1 MGARIF
7 MAHSTQALTNDE
19 YRSTPHWSNS
29 DISMVRDSPSLL
41 EWKRNAPSD
50 GSDSVDL
57 GTHVHCAVLEPDE
70 FIRNYVTMPDYGTS
84 ASGKRSAEL
93 FTNNM
98 KGKIILDAKTYETVM
113 NMRDS
118 ILAHPSARQLLT
130 SPGQSE
136 VSIFGELQ
144 GLKVKCRPD
153 RIVDPLSFGGQHILV
168 DAKKTADIS
177 KFIYSVRDFGYH
189 RQAAFYSDIYY
200 QLTGHR
206 PRFVFVVV
214 GEKRSIGR
222 YPVRV
227 WELPQEVVEKGRTE
241 YLEGLEMCR
250 EFEEFGCGLD
260 IEQLDM
266 RGLIR

>member
-1 MGARIF
+1 
-7 MAHSTQALTNDE
+7 MAHITTALTQAE
-19 YRSTPHWSNS
+19 YRSVRAWSNS
-29 DISMVRDSPSLL
+29 DLSMISKSAALL
-41 EWKRNAPSD
+41 EWSLDAPSD

-57 GTHVHCAVLEPDE
+57 GTHVHCALLEPDV
-70 FIRNYVTMPDYGTS
+70 FARDYVKIPDFDARS
-84 ASGKRSAEL
+84 NAGKAAKESFKES
-93 FTNNM
+93 M
-98 KGKIILDAKTYETVM
+98 GDGKIVLDHDTYQTVID
-113 NMRDS
+113 MRDS
-118 ILAHPSARQLLT
+118 VLAHPVARKLLT
-130 SPGQSE
+130 SKGQSE
-136 VSIFGELQ
+136 ISIFGEIS

-153 RIVDPLSFGGQHILV
+153 RIVDPSVFGGQHILV
-168 DAKKTADIS
+168 DVKKTADID

-189 RQAAFYSDIYY
+189 RQDAFYSDIYF

-227 WELPQEVVEKGRTE
+227 WELPSDVVEIGRME
-241 YLEGLEMCR
+241 YLEGLEKCR
-250 EFEEFGCGLD
+250 EYEEFGCGLD